1 VFTARHPSHDCPS
14 SAGVLSKGAMTMSA
28 TFNKMMIVGTSV
40 LALLVMAS
48 GAAAAPSLGLAK
60 GRPYYGSS
68 NQGSGSRS
76 WSARSYAPAFS
87 TETRR
92 SFSYEPA
99 EGAVKGTGGCPQ
111 HAAAPQAVKKDTTKN
126 DVAAAP
132 KVTRRSYSYEP
143 AIQPA
148 PGVRNFNRNAA
159 PKKELWQYPK
169 TDPRRYNH

>member
-1 VFTARHPSHDCPS
+1 
-14 SAGVLSKGAMTMSA
+14 
-28 TFNKMMIVGTSV
+28 MMIVGTSV

-68 NQGSGSRS
+68 NRS
-76 WSARSYAPAFS
+76 TSSSATRNYAPAFS
-87 TETRR
+87 TETRQ

-99 EGAVKGTGGCPQ
+99 DGSAKATGGCPQ
-111 HAAAPQAVKKDTTKN
+111 QAAAPQAVTKDTTKD

-143 AIQPA
+143 AIQTA
-148 PGVRNFNRNAA
+148 PSVRSYNRSAA
-159 PKKELWQYPK
+159 PNKEPWQYQK
-169 TDPRRYNH
+169 TDPRRYNR